1 MRTMSLLVMFCVGM
15 GLSVGA
21 EEKNGT
27 QAAAAAAATLEGT
40 WRVEIT
46 LRNCDTG
53 QAFGIP
59 FPALATFA
67 RGGTLTTSDGG
78 LSPAVRGTGHGVWW
92 RARGRTFAALS
103 EAFMFN
109 GGVRSG
115 TQRISQE
122 IDLDHDGMTFEA
134 RVSSA
139 VLDTAGQ
146 IVFAGCASSIGRRL
160 D

>member
-1 MRTMSLLVMFCVGM
+1 MRRMPWLVMFSVGM

-21 EEKNGT
+21 EGKNGT

-53 QAFGIP
+53 QNPWDPVSGARDVRAGWHADDLRRRVEPGGAGHRPWGRVAHARSDLRGPLRGIHVQRGLY
-59 FPALATFA
+59 AAARKDLAGD
-67 RGGTLTTSDGG
+67 RPGPRRDD
-78 LSPAVRGTGHGVWW
+78 V
-92 RARGRTFAALS
+92 
-103 EAFMFN
+103 
-109 GGVRSG
+109 
-115 TQRISQE
+115 
-122 IDLDHDGMTFEA
+122 EA

-139 VLDTAGQ
+139 VLNTAGQ